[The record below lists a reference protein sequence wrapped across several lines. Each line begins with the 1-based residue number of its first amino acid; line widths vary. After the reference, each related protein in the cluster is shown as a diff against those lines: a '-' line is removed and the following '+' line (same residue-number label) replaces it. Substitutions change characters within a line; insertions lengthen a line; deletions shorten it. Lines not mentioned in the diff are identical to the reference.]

1 MIPTHWPR
9 WIVIPLG
16 LALVAA
22 VIGLGLILVP
32 AVQSSATS
40 PKPTATPPRLAYAAP
55 LSGECAACHTDKAKL
70 TAAAASGDKLEALY
84 IEPDQTESLHGRL
97 GCITCH
103 KGTANTA
110 DATAAHT
117 GLVDARSPYLQDNC
131 LFCHRDVPNELPARE
146 LLAPHAEVI
155 SGAAK
160 DLTCSDC
167 HGAAGHGYDPVSGD
181 VIVKMDAC
189 IACHEERGL
198 SVECTVCHTGD
209 VGFNPKADCSSC
221 HAPSYAESMQDPT
234 MLAYAHV
241 KAQANLT
248 CLDCHEV
255 EALTELHKGVGTDTS
270 KLKQKK
276 YPDTFCLD
284 CHVANQH
291 SSYEQ
296 IIERTKDYTS
306 DAGEKANPHNPH
318 EGSESMASQQFPCS
332 DCHRVHKTSPLIKH
346 CYGCH
351 HAENLEPCKACHAE

>member
-9 WIVIPLG
+9 WIVIPLS

-117 GLVDARSPYLQDNC
+117 GLVAARSPYLQDNC

-209 VGFNPKADCSSC
+209 VGFSADADCEMC
-221 HAPSYAESMQDPT
+221 HAASYAESMEDST
-234 MLAYAHV
+234 LLAYTHAE
-241 KAQANLT
+241 
-248 CLDCHEV
+248 LDLV
-255 EALTELHKGVGTDTS
+255 
-270 KLKQKK
+270 
-276 YPDTFCLD
+276 CLD
-284 CHVANQH
+284 CHVVTMLQETHAGAGTDTSRLEQSRYANEMCFDCH
-291 SSYEQ
+291 VTNAHTSYEEV
-296 IIERTKDYTS
+296 IGRTEDYMILNQVV
-306 DAGEKANPHNPH
+306 NPHNPH
-318 EGSESMASQQFPCS
+318 EGSEAAEQKQFDCFSCHSM
-332 DCHRVHKTSPLIKH
+332 HRESRGTKY
-346 CYGCH
+346 CFAQCH
-351 HAENLEPCKACHAE
+351 HQGNFAKCSLCHSN